1 MKYLSS
7 ILLLAFL
14 FISCK
19 KKNNNDNNS
28 GNGTKDFSYSVKFD
42 SIVTTTPQSAAI
54 FVFSIKVL
62 SGDIA
67 ANKLY
72 CSITGLPTNMSVSPS
87 SLAVTQL
94 LGGVFTFNIGTAFY
108 GDYPCLLKIS
118 GQNQADKIYNFKL
131 RIVPPTDYAPLL
143 AGTYDSCYDFCSMS
157 GFTYYSS
164 VVSTVADT
172 PYLLKLTNIQN
183 LGTDAIVRAWISNL
197 VTVPLQ
203 SVSGKTIWGKGTYSQ
218 DARPGHSEDF
228 ILTIDDTLVSGTDT
242 QTCTMH
248 IEQ

>member
-7 ILLLAFL
+7 ILILIVLLA
-14 FISCK
+14 SCK
-19 KKNNNDNNS
+19 KKNNTDNNS
-28 GNGTKDFSYSVKFD
+28 GNSDTEFSYSVKFD
-42 SIVTTTPQSAAI
+42 SVVTTTPQSAAI

-67 ANKLY
+67 NNKLY
-72 CSITGLPTNMSVSPS
+72 CSIAGLPSNMSVTPS
-87 SLAVTQL
+87 TLAVTQL

-108 GDYPCLLKIS
+108 GDYPCQLKIS
-118 GQNQADKIYNFKL
+118 SQNKTEKIYNFKL
-131 RIVPPTDYAPLL
+131 RIVPPTDYAPML
-143 AGTYDSCYDFCSMS
+143 AGTYDSCYDFCSIS

-164 VVSTVADT
+164 AVTTVADT
-172 PYLLKLTNIQN
+172 PYLLKLSNIQN
-183 LGTDAIVRAWISNL
+183 WGSDAIVRAWISNI

-203 SVSGKTIWGKGTYSQ
+203 VVAGKTIWGKGTYNQ
-218 DARPGHSEDF
+218 DARPGHTGDF
-228 ILTIDDTLVSGTDT
+228 IITIDDTLVSGTDT